1 MAGFKFKAMEEDP
14 SIDAEQLKA
23 ANARWDSENHSVSRE
38 GRMAPGW
45 NEAKIC
51 MRGKLTDKKIA
62 AYDRKGFYSE
72 EYRAFRRKRMTQKS
86 VRAGNF
92 VASGDRLIYSP

>member
-1 MAGFKFKAMEEDP
+1 MTMEDNP
-14 SIDAEQLKA
+14 GIDAEELKA
-23 ANARWDSENHSVSRE
+23 ANARWDSENHARATE

-45 NEAKIC
+45 NEAKLL
-51 MRGKLTDKKIA
+51 MRGELTDKKIA
-62 AYDRKGFYSE
+62 AYDKKGFYSE

-86 VRAGNF
+86 VRRGNF